1 MNSTQV
7 YLGIDVGAES
17 GRVMAGVWDG
27 RRLRLEE
34 VHRFPNRP
42 VTVADTL
49 RWDLPGLWREVQCGL
64 NLASRRYGGQLAS
77 VGVDTWALDYVLLS
91 RSGEMLGLP
100 FCYRD
105 ARTRGL
111 VEETAGRVPRAEI
124 FSATGLQ
131 FMEINTLYQWI
142 AHHRASPEVFAA
154 ASTFQMIPDWLN
166 GCLCGARVAEM
177 TNATTT
183 QFYDP
188 RARTWARGLLERLAL
203 PTHLLPD
210 IVEPG
215 TRLGTLRGSIGPA
228 IPVIAPATHDTGSAV
243 AGTPGPT
250 GDSGWAYISSGTWS
264 LVGVES
270 REPLLTPAALDA
282 NVTNEGGV
290 EGTWRILKNVMG
302 LWLLQRCRA
311 ALGSEGSLPDYGD
324 LVRAAADAP
333 ALRSLV
339 DPDDPRFLNPPDMT
353 SALRDACRE
362 TGQPVPETP
371 GALVRCVLESLA
383 LKYDAVL
390 RQLEALT
397 GNPLRVVHVV
407 GGGSRNA
414 LLNQFTADATGRT
427 VVAGPVE
434 ATVLGNL
441 LVQARTLG
449 ELGSL
454 PEMRQTVRDS
464 SELATFQPR
473 PAEADRWAE
482 ARERFSGIRR
492 RTPSSTP

>member
-1 MNSTQV
+1 MNSPQV

-17 GRVMAGVWDG
+17 GRVMAGLWDG

-34 VHRFPNRP
+34 VHRFSNGP
-42 VTVADTL
+42 VAVADTL
-49 RWDLPGLWREVQCGL
+49 RWDLPGLWREIQSGL
-64 NLASRRYGGQLAS
+64 NLASRRYSGQLAS

-91 RSGEMLGLP
+91 RSGELLGLP

-111 VEETAGRVPRAEI
+111 VEETTGRIPRSEI
-124 FSATGLQ
+124 FATTGLQ

-166 GCLCGARVAEM
+166 GCLCGARVVEM

-188 RARTWARGLLERLAL
+188 KSQTWARGLLERLEL
-203 PTHLLPD
+203 PTHLLPE

-215 TRLGTLRGSIGPA
+215 TRLGTLRGTVGPA

-250 GDSGWAYISSGTWS
+250 GDPGWAYISSGTWS

-270 REPLLTPAALDA
+270 KEPILTPGALAA

-290 EGTWRILKNVMG
+290 EGTWRVLKNVMG

-311 ALGSEGSLPDYGD
+311 ALGDAAGVPDYSG
-324 LVRAAADAP
+324 LVRWAGDAP
-333 ALRSLV
+333 PLRSLV
-339 DPDDPRFLNPPDMT
+339 DPDDPRFLNPPDMP

-362 TGQPVPETP
+362 TGQTVPETP
-371 GALVRCVLESLA
+371 GSLVRCVLESLA

-390 RQLEALT
+390 RQLETLT
-397 GNPLRVVHVV
+397 GRPLRVVHIV

-441 LVQARTLG
+441 LIQARTLG
-449 ELGSL
+449 ELGSMA
-454 PEMRQTVRDS
+454 EMRQTVRNS
-464 SELATFQPR
+464 SELETFQPR
-473 PAEADRWAE
+473 LGEVDRWTE
-482 ARERFSGIRR
+482 ARERFSELRK
-492 RTPSSTP
+492 RTPSSAP

>member
-1 MNSTQV
+1 MNSPQV
-7 YLGIDVGAES
+7 FLGIDVGAES
-17 GRVMAGVWDG
+17 GRVMAGLWDG
-27 RRLRLEE
+27 RRVRLEE
-34 VHRFPNRP
+34 VHRFPNGP
-42 VTVADTL
+42 VAVDDTL
-49 RWDLPGLWREVQCGL
+49 RWDLPGLWREIQCGL
-64 NLASRRYGGQLAS
+64 NLASRRYGGRLAS

-111 VEETAGRVPRAEI
+111 VEETAGRVPRNEI
-124 FSATGLQ
+124 FAATGLQ

-188 RARTWARGLLERLAL
+188 ERRTWARGLLERLGL
-203 PTHLLPD
+203 PTHLLPG

-215 TRLGTLRGSIGPA
+215 TRLGTLRGSLGPT

-250 GDSGWAYISSGTWS
+250 GDPGWAYISSGTWS

-270 REPLLTPAALDA
+270 KEPILTPAALAA

-290 EGTWRILKNVMG
+290 DGTWRILKNVMG

-311 ALGSEGSLPDYGD
+311 ALGTAGNLPEYDD
-324 LVRAAADAP
+324 LVRGAVAAP

-390 RQLEALT
+390 RQLETLT
-397 GNPLRVVHVV
+397 GNPLRVVHLV
-407 GGGSRNA
+407 GGGALNA
-414 LLNQFTADATGRT
+414 LLNQFTADATGLS

-434 ATVLGNL
+434 ATLLGNV

-454 PEMRQTVRDS
+454 AELRRVVGGS
-464 SELATFQPR
+464 FELATFGPR
-473 PAEADRWAE
+473 PGESDRWAE
-482 ARERFSGIRR
+482 ARERFSELRK
-492 RTPSSTP
+492 RTPSSAP

>member
-1 MNSTQV
+1 MNSPQV

-17 GRVMAGVWDG
+17 GRVMAGAWDG
-27 RRLRLEE
+27 RRVRLEE
-34 VHRFPNRP
+34 VHRFPNGP
-42 VTVADTL
+42 VMVADTL
-49 RWDLPGLWREVQCGL
+49 RWDLPGLWREIQSGL
-64 NLASRRYGGQLAS
+64 NLASQRFGGQLAS

-91 RSGEMLGLP
+91 RSGELLGLP

-111 VEETAGRVPRAEI
+111 VEETTGRIPRAEI
-124 FSATGLQ
+124 FATTGLQ

-154 ASTFQMIPDWLN
+154 ASSFQMIPDWLN

-188 RARTWARGLLERLAL
+188 KSRTWARGLLERLGL
-203 PTHLLPD
+203 PTHLLPEM
-210 IVEPG
+210 VEPG
-215 TRLGTLRGSIGPA
+215 TRLGTLRGSVGPA

-250 GDSGWAYISSGTWS
+250 GEPGWAYISSGTWS

-282 NVTNEGGV
+282 NITNEGGV
-290 EGTWRILKNVMG
+290 DGTWRILKNVMG

-311 ALGSEGSLPDYGD
+311 ALRDAQGVPEYGE
-324 LVRAAADAP
+324 LVRWAVDAP

-339 DPDDPRFLNPPDMT
+339 DPDDPRFLNPPDMP
-353 SALRDACRE
+353 SAVRSVCRE

-390 RQLEALT
+390 RQLETLT
-397 GNPLRVVHVV
+397 GHPLRVVHIV

-434 ATVLGNL
+434 ATVLGNV

-454 PEMRQTVRDS
+454 AEMRQAVRDS
-464 SELATFQPR
+464 SELDTFLPR
-473 PAEADRWAE
+473 PAEADRWAQ
-482 ARERFSGIRR
+482 ARERFSAL
-492 RTPSSTP
+492 RTRMPSSEP